1 MHCTMLF
8 KWITDEM
15 LSICLINHGCAVA
28 AVADVVVI
36 AANAVSKKN
45 LNTCDYDGDC
55 VCSVW

>member
-15 LSICLINHGCAVA
+15 LSICLINYGCAVA

-36 AANAVSKKN
+36 AANAVSKKKI
-45 LNTCDYDGDC
+45 
-55 VCSVW
+55 